1 MVRTADKP
9 CWGLN
14 GTDYRMG
21 ANGAVQGDIN
31 HYGDYVYSQE
41 AMKIISEHDLQIPL
55 YFCTHLPHHLSCMSP
70 LVQTVHS
77 IDRAVSAD
85 IAFQCNHEP
94 IEAPD
99 SYIEMVSVHV
109 PAPFPSSFVA
119 SKKTLHSTRHR
130 GVRTAAGVRR
140 PVPPPRAFDR
150 LTPCALWFARRRWHD

>member
-55 YFCTHLPHHLSCMSP
+55 YFCAHLPLHLSCMSPP

-99 SYIEMVSVHV
+99 SYIEMVSV
-109 PAPFPSSFVA
+109 PAPFASFFRSLLQRSGCAQRNEWRCGVTSRPWRA
-119 SKKTLHSTRHR
+119 SGVGR
-130 GVRTAAGVRR
+130 GA
-140 PVPPPRAFDR
+140 D
-150 LTPCALWFARRRWHD
+150 L